1 MHVSVE
7 EFNFRG
13 LLMLLKILTLAGL
26 ALVAADSGATT
37 ISPGARLAANCAA
50 CHGTNGDTKNA
61 PNFATLPGLAGQPRE
76 NLAASLRAFKSGA
89 RPSTIMTQIAK
100 GYTDEQI
107 ELLAAFFAAQKKA
120 TP

>member
-1 MHVSVE
+1 
-7 EFNFRG
+7 
-13 LLMLLKILTLAGL
+13 MLLKISMLGMIALA
-26 ALVAADSGATT
+26 AATSGAAT

-61 PNFATLPGLAGQPRE
+61 PNFASLPGLAGQPRE
-76 NLAASLRAFKSGA
+76 NLAASLRAFKSGT

>member
-1 MHVSVE
+1 
-7 EFNFRG
+7 
-13 LLMLLKILTLAGL
+13 MLLKILT
-26 ALVAADSGATT
+26 VAALSLGAANSGAAT

-61 PNFATLPGLAGQPRE
+61 PNFAMLPGLAGQPRE
-76 NLAASLRAFKSGA
+76 NLAASLRAFKSGS

-107 ELLAAFFAAQKKA
+107 ELLATFFATQKK
-120 TP
+120 

>member
-1 MHVSVE
+1 
-7 EFNFRG
+7 
-13 LLMLLKILTLAGL
+13 MLLKISMLGVIALA
-26 ALVAADSGATT
+26 AANSGAAT

-61 PNFATLPGLAGQPRE
+61 PNFASLPGLAGQPRE
-76 NLAASLRAFKSGA
+76 NLAASLRAFKSGT

>member
-1 MHVSVE
+1 
-7 EFNFRG
+7 
-13 LLMLLKILTLAGL
+13 MLLQIFT
-26 ALVAADSGATT
+26 VAALSLAVANSGATT

-61 PNFATLPGLAGQPRE
+61 PNFATLPALAGQPRE
-76 NLAASLRAFKSGA
+76 NLAASLRAFKSGT
-89 RPSTIMTQIAK
+89 RQSTIMTQIAK